1 MGLTYQALYGAGM
14 SEKRHWICLRC
25 PAGYFCP
32 WGDLPVREPDSAAGP
47 GHQHVWT
54 ANWLS
59 EPVTRV
65 VPDPATDSPPAEA
78 EIRAGAELLE
88 QLAETEDL
96 P

>member
-1 MGLTYQALYGAGM
+1 
-14 SEKRHWICLRC
+14 
-25 PAGYFCP
+25 
-32 WGDLPVREPDSAAGP
+32 
-47 GHQHVWT
+47 VWT